1 MKKLYHLGMR
11 NRLMWTAAVLAAA
24 AATSFSAV
32 ESSSA
37 TQATPTGWILGED
50 ADAKKNPLTPDAA
63 TLATGKAI
71 YKDKCQR
78 CHGPSGIGDGPD
90 SEPEATEMDLT
101 NPKRA
106 GRNPDGV
113 VYYKVLNGRRRPY
126 KMPPFKDELTE
137 QQIWSVVTYAQSLR
151 KKP

>member
-1 MKKLYHLGMR
+1 MR
-11 NRLMWTAAVLAAA
+11 NRLMWASTLVTAMTISTIGLVGSQ
-24 AATSFSAV
+24 ATGQAP
-32 ESSSA
+32 
-37 TQATPTGWILGED
+37 ATPTGWILEED
-50 ADAKKNPLTPDAA
+50 ADTKKNPLTADAA

-71 YKDKCQR
+71 YKDKCAS
-78 CHGPSGIGDGPD
+78 CHGPAGLGDGPD
-90 SEPEATEMDLT
+90 SEPEARPDMDLT

-126 KMPPFKDELTE
+126 KMPPFKGELTE

-151 KKP
+151 KK